1 MANRTRR
8 VSAARVIAADRQAIF
23 DVLADPAQHPLI
35 DGSGTVTDVQP
46 GGPDRLGPGVRFGM
60 DMRIGVPYGILNTV
74 VEFEEGRL
82 IAWRHFHGHRW
93 RYELEDTTADDA
105 RPATLVTESFDW
117 SRARTRFW
125 LDLSSVPRRN
135 LVGIRR
141 TLTRLE
147 RHMADR
153 S

>member
-1 MANRTRR
+1 MAQRTRK
-8 VSAARVIAADRQAIF
+8 VSASRVIAADRQAIF

-35 DGSGTVTDVQP
+35 DGSGTVAAVQP
-46 GGPDRLGPGVRFGM
+46 GGPARLGPGVKFGM
-60 DMRIGVPYGILNTV
+60 NMRIVLPYRILNTV

-93 RYELEDTTADDA
+93 RYELEDTTTDDG

-117 SRARTRFW
+117 SRAAMTFW
-125 LDLSSVPRRN
+125 LDLSSYPRRN
-135 LVGIRR
+135 LDGITA
-141 TLTRLE
+141 TLARLE
-147 RHMADR
+147 QHMTAR

>member
-1 MANRTRR
+1 MTNRTRR
-8 VSAARVIAADRQAIF
+8 VSASRVIPADRQAIF

-35 DGSGTVTDVQP
+35 DGSGTVSDVQP
-46 GGPDRLGPGVRFGM
+46 GGPERLAPGAKFGM
-60 DMRIGVPYGILNTV
+60 DMRIGLPYKILNTV
-74 VEFEEGRL
+74 VEFEDGRL

-93 RYELEDTTADDA
+93 RYELEDATTEDG

-117 SRARTRFW
+117 SHARTRLW

-135 LVGIRR
+135 LNGITR

-147 RHMADR
+147 RHVATR
-153 S
+153 P